1 MARKEEYTVEQ
12 VIEALQKTAGVKSQA
27 ARRLGCDR
35 MTIHRYCER
44 YPEINQAYKNERE
57 SLIDV
62 GESKLIKMVQDEGHS
77 HHYNSVRFLLQTI
90 GRERGWN
97 ENYEVDIAN
106 IQGAAEALDIDL
118 SNLDKDELRML
129 RSILKK
135 AKKKSGADEN
145 EDE

>member
-1 MARKEEYTVEQ
+1 MARKEEYPIRK
-12 VIEALQKTAGVKSQA
+12 VIEALKKSGGVKSQA

-35 MTIHRYCER
+35 MTVHRYCER
-44 YPEINQAYKNERE
+44 YPEVNQAYKNERE
-57 SLIDV
+57 ELIDI
-62 GESKLIKMVQDEGHS
+62 GEAKMIKMVQDENHS
-77 HHYNSVRFLLQTI
+77 HHFNSVRFLLQTI

-97 ENYEVDIAN
+97 ENYEVDISN

-118 SNLDKDELRML
+118 SSLDKDELRTL

-135 AKKKSGADEN
+135 ARKKGETD